1 VEAIS
6 AKGWLFRPRWPA
18 ARSSRCGSLKH
29 AHRLGG
35 DGPATL
41 ADGHLLHARPQGQ
54 GAYLHSDELFPLASI
69 GGLRRQPNFLRF
81 GDHSRRAGAAGIG
94 PCLRIARS
102 GPGAGALSDAEL
114 VALSLGGSGR
124 GESALALARRLLA
137 EAGSLHRLL
146 AWNEADF
153 RQRTGIGRARAWRI
167 IAAFEAAR
175 RVFTRPVEELPI
187 LKQAEQVAQYLT
199 PFTAGLEVEVF
210 WTLCLNRKSRLLRKV
225 EVTIGTATAALAI
238 PAKSSGPLFGR
249 CMFGSGGAFSPIRDP
264 AQAARTW
271 HSPGFC
277 GTRQRPSKSGFKTT
291 S

>member
-1 VEAIS
+1 MRTGSAETARQRWRTGASSTQDPKDKALICTPMSSSPSLQSADSAGSQTSFDLAII
-6 AKGWLFRPRWPA
+6 PA
-18 ARSSRCGSLKH
+18 EPEPPTSDLVCESRV
-29 AHRLGG
+29 
-35 DGPATL
+35 
-41 ADGHLLHARPQGQ
+41 
-54 GAYLHSDELFPLASI
+54 
-69 GGLRRQPNFLRF
+69 
-81 GDHSRRAGAAGIG
+81 AA
-94 PCLRIARS
+94 L
-102 GPGAGALSDAEL
+102 GAGALSDAEL

-225 EVTIGTATAALAI
+225 DVTIGTATAALAHPREVFRAAI
-238 PAKSSGPLFGR
+238 REGACSVVAAHFHPSG
-249 CMFGSGGAFSPIRDP
+249 DP
-264 AQAARTW
+264 APSGQDVALTRLLRDAAKTIEIGFQDHVIVGRASADPQGKGFFSFWQA
-271 HSPGFC
+271 GLL
-277 GTRQRPSKSGFKTT
+277 
-291 S
+291 